1 MQTVTLQLEDKIYK
15 KFFLLL
21 NNFSKNEVKILDQSK
36 YISDDDYLRS
46 INGME
51 ESIIKAANEPIENY
65 VTADKLEW

>member
-36 YISDDDYLRS
+36 YISDDEYLRS

-51 ESIIKAANEPIENY
+51 ESIVKAANEPIENY

>member
-51 ESIIKAANEPIENY
+51 ESIVKAANEPIENY